1 MSDNNLGLSTLENC
15 QEQVTFTIRNNL
27 DNIAQFLRNKK
38 IIDRKMYKKITNVYK
53 SEDDRAGMIFQKLC
67 DKVQEDCNIYEMFV
81 KHIRGYPDSGAKK
94 TVAMLDERY
103 KEIESQ
109 GKTKF
114 LTCCYLIHD
123 SGAENTVAI

>member
-94 TVAMLDERY
+94 TIAMLDERY

-109 GKTKF
+109 GMIRYCVKTKF
-114 LTCCYLIHD
+114 LMCCYL
-123 SGAENTVAI
+123 